1 MAKTYT
7 TSTASVKVPVAVSFV
22 CPKCGK
28 LATVS
33 KNAVLSAQATVRGY
47 NSSAAGQ
54 FAQQNLASSAGNQLN
69 LIADSLE
76 KGQLNM
82 LYDGEGKKLDSRII
96 CPHCGTQQII
106 ETAGKQ
112 RTLYPKGFVWKMI
125 VLILAVIFLPTFGLA
140 LSAAKTGNTTI
151 PSGFIML
158 LELACVAAVA
168 GMILY
173 NRKQSQTAWTDPE
186 LMDKRYHS
194 VINRDMDAL
203 LMFGLGKTNT
213 VKIGKK

>member
-76 KGQLNM
+76 KG
-82 LYDGEGKKLDSRII
+82 
-96 CPHCGTQQII
+96 
-106 ETAGKQ
+106 
-112 RTLYPKGFVWKMI
+112 
-125 VLILAVIFLPTFGLA
+125 
-140 LSAAKTGNTTI
+140 
-151 PSGFIML
+151 
-158 LELACVAAVA
+158 
-168 GMILY
+168 
-173 NRKQSQTAWTDPE
+173 
-186 LMDKRYHS
+186 
-194 VINRDMDAL
+194 
-203 LMFGLGKTNT
+203 
-213 VKIGKK
+213 